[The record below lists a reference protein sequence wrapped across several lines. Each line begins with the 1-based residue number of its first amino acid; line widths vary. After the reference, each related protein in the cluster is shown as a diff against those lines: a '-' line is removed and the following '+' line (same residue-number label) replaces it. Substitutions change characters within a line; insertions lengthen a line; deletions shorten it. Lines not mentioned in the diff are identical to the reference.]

1 MREKNVDCTRRNM
14 WIMNLP
20 CLEGSVKGGGGGEL
34 GPPLGRFSGAGK
46 NKDITGSCLY
56 MNLTKNPPA
65 KIKISQRY
73 ELD

>member
-14 WIMNLP
+14 WIVNLP

-46 NKDITGSCLY
+46 NKDITRSCLY
-56 MNLTKNPPA
+56 MN
-65 KIKISQRY
+65 
-73 ELD
+73 